1 MGEWTNVCVA
11 SVWGNA
17 GMKQRGIGAL
27 MQAELIGAAE
37 EPNVSIYNLCRAAA
51 IEARMEAASRSI
63 LPAPESAFGCIVGLS
78 EDWCA
83 T

>member
-1 MGEWTNVCVA
+1 MLCVRL
-11 SVWGNA
+11 G
-17 GMKQRGIGAL
+17 QRRDEAARHWAL

-37 EPNVSIYNLCRAAA
+37 EPNVSVYNLCRAAE
-51 IEARMEAASRSI
+51 IEARMEAASHSI